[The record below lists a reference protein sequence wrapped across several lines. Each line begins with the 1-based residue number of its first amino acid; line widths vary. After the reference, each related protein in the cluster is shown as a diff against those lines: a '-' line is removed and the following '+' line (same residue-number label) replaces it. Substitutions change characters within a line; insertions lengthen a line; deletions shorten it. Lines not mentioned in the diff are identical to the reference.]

1 MQSWTPQLV
10 KSLSSLYSNS
20 MIGFLV
26 SIPNLVGLASMII
39 VSRSSD
45 HKLERRYHVAIP
57 AIIAAGAL
65 VLLGATRSP
74 FYSLTLLSFLA
85 AGVYS
90 CFGPFWA
97 LPSEFLTG
105 FSAAAGIALINSV
118 GNLGGFA
125 GPYLIGTIATRTGSL
140 YAGLSMAGV
149 ALFMSAMLVL
159 ILFVGPLQDALFG
172 VVLVANTLIGIV
184 QELRAKRTLDRLTV
198 LTAPTATVVR
208 DGEAARVAPSAIVR
222 DDVVALA
229 PGDQVVVDGEVLTS
243 ERLEIDESL
252 LTGESEPV
260 VKAPGDRAL
269 SGSFVAAGTGR
280 IRVSELGAVSG
291 ALEMNA
297 VDVVTAN
304 DVDDYARGVFLDGV
318 FAGIEPFV

>member
-159 ILFVGPLQDALFG
+159 ILP
-172 VVLVANTLIGIV
+172 
-184 QELRAKRTLDRLTV
+184 RK
-198 LTAPTATVVR
+198 APTLVE
-208 DGEAARVAPSAIVR
+208 G
-222 DDVVALA
+222 
-229 PGDQVVVDGEVLTS
+229 
-243 ERLEIDESL
+243 
-252 LTGESEPV
+252 
-260 VKAPGDRAL
+260 
-269 SGSFVAAGTGR
+269 
-280 IRVSELGAVSG
+280 
-291 ALEMNA
+291 
-297 VDVVTAN
+297 
-304 DVDDYARGVFLDGV
+304 
-318 FAGIEPFV
+318 